1 MDRRARDADPRRL
14 TDIVIKPNDCAF
26 EEPLDL
32 EVEFDAKRPLRD
44 ATWKIGYV
52 VDTINQT
59 RHVVDLGTTTE
70 TDYEGKS
77 CFFRFRVESIPVGD
91 VEPSA
96 LANCATAARTRWAD
110 IVALAPLGAR
120 SRRRKRVAAAP
131 RGAARSVQGAD
142 SSELDRGDRSRR
154 HREGAG
160 RGDAAAAT
168 WISRGDGS

>member
-1 MDRRARDADPRRL
+1 MPYDEAKEDGKRCEGKDAKDDDDDDFEDAIEL

-96 LANCATAARTRWAD
+96 LANCGLLTATMFSRGREVVQLNLMCQVTLGPGDKLHRM
-110 IVALAPLGAR
+110 IYSPLG
-120 SRRRKRVAAAP
+120 
-131 RGAARSVQGAD
+131 
-142 SSELDRGDRSRR
+142 
-154 HREGAG
+154 
-160 RGDAAAAT
+160 
-168 WISRGDGS
+168 